1 MLLGGAVVQLRER
14 GTMIRYGLLGF
25 GHHCEKRLV
34 PAFPGAKGSVLVG
47 IWRRDLAKAGENAR
61 RYSIQHVFAT
71 SEQLCASPLVDAVF
85 VTSPD
90 ARHLPDVLLALAH
103 GKAVLCEKPLGMNA
117 DEVKQMLAAAEAA
130 GHRLGVAQNLRYNRS
145 LEVIRDWIAEGRIGR
160 PLLGN
165 AQFCFPAEASPR
177 QWIYDPTLACGGP
190 IGDVGIH
197 CIDALRFVLDSRVA
211 QVNAL
216 ARADERSRPLEAYAA
231 IGLDFAGG
239 AMGTVSVSTRGVYR
253 SVLEVTGE
261 NGTITSEYGLTVD
274 RPVDVVLWRSGKVE
288 KKRTVSNRDGYTRML
303 DSFSEWVE
311 GRGEYRATA
320 RDGLHNQQVLDAA
333 YASWRTGA
341 RQTLDELDRGIEGKS

>member
-1 MLLGGAVVQLRER
+1 MPLGGAEELWRER
-14 GTMIRYGLLGF
+14 VTMIRYGLLGF

-34 PAFPGAKGSVLVG
+34 GAFPGAKGSVLAG
-47 IWRRDLAKAGENAR
+47 IWRRDLAKAQQNAR
-61 RYSIQHVFAT
+61 QYSIQHVFGTAD
-71 SEQLCASPLVDAVF
+71 ELCASPLIDAVF

-117 DEVKQMLAAAEAA
+117 GEVKQMLAGAES
-130 GHRLGVAQNLRYNRS
+130 GGQRLGVAQNLRYNRS
-145 LEVIRDWIAEGRIGR
+145 LELMRDWIAEGRIGR

-177 QWIYDPTLACGGP
+177 QWIYDPALACGGP

-197 CIDALRFVLDSRVA
+197 CIDALRFVLDTRVT

-216 ARADERSRPLEAYAA
+216 ARADERSRPLEACAA
-231 IGLDFAGG
+231 IGLDFHGG

-253 SVLEVTGE
+253 SVIEVTGE
-261 NGTITSEYGLTVD
+261 NGTISSEYGLTVD
-274 RPVDVVLWRSGKVE
+274 RPVEVVLWRAGKAE
-288 KKRTVSNRDGYTRML
+288 KKRKVSNRDGYTRML
-303 DSFSEWVE
+303 DSFSDWVG

-333 YASWRTGA
+333 YASWRTGS
-341 RQTLDELDRGIEGKS
+341 RQTLEESD